1 MSQIKKK
8 FIADRAVDGSK
19 ILLLNN
25 QPIKA
30 LIDNGEFEQDLFKFS
45 GGNKFEFLA
54 APTIGGYAVDADQL
68 VNKQFVDR
76 EVSAEQTRAEAAES
90 SLSGRLST
98 VEGADS
104 VPGSIAKS
112 LKDSKSYTD
121 AAITSLINGAPGM
134 LDTLKEIA
142 DALEADESVAT
153 ALASTVASNLQ
164 EAKSYTDS
172 EVSTERSRAMGV
184 ESALASDM
192 ADEEGRAMSEEARIE
207 GKVDQEI
214 SDRQSAISSE
224 QSARQSAVSG
234 LQNQLDNEVSQRVA
248 AVSAASASAELHIS
262 EEMTR
267 ALAAEGVLSAAIS
280 AETSR
285 AQGQEAAIETRFV
298 NDEAAHSAEVSRAM
312 GEEGR
317 IEDKLDQEISDR
329 QSAISSEQS
338 ARGTAVSSALQ
349 EAKDYTDAQIG
360 EEEELRDAEVTALS
374 SRLDIVEGEDGV
386 EGSVAKAEKDAKEF
400 ASAEV
405 LTEKNR
411 AEAAESGLQSAINT
425 EKGRVDA
432 ILLASDADK
441 DSFAEIVQL
450 INSVDTENDSAFA
463 SYVLSNN
470 SALSQEVSDR
480 QAAVSAEE
488 SRAQG
493 EESRIE
499 GLLTQEVSDREAAIS
514 SVRQDAMDFSQSVAN
529 FANQELAAEVT
540 RATNSESGLQFALD
554 EEVTNRE
561 AAITGLRT
569 EVKGYTDTRESA
581 VMSFISEFVV
591 DLQAAVNSQVSSEL
605 ADHESRLDAMEGP
618 EGSIMTAYLDAL
630 RDSEAIAQGHVATE
644 AAARL
649 SADQAEQTRAMDV
662 EADLQGQI
670 WNLDTSRMSAESAL
684 SGRLDTL
691 EAVAPRKES
700 MEISAEQ
707 EMQGYVDLSME
718 AKEHSVHMFVGPLYA
733 VEDID
738 YSVSVEGGVTRIT
751 FLGQLASGGVSA
763 VVEGDQVQVKYMK

>member
-30 LIDNGEFEQDLFKFS
+30 LIDNGEFEQDLFKLS
-45 GGNKFEFLA
+45 SGNKFEFLA

-76 EVSAEQTRAEAAES
+76 EVSAEETRAEAAES
-90 SLSGRLST
+90 ALSSRLST

-104 VPGSIAKS
+104 VPGSVAKS

-142 DALEADESVAT
+142 DALEADESVGT

-224 QSARQSAVSG
+224 QSARASAISAEQSAREAAISAEESRAEGEEARIEG
-234 LQNQLDNEVSQRVA
+234 LVTAEVS
-248 AVSAASASAELHIS
+248 
-262 EEMTR
+262 R
-267 ALAAEGVLSAAIS
+267 AQTAEGVLSAAIS

-298 NDEAAHSAEVSRAM
+298 NNEAAHSAEVSRAM
-312 GEEGR
+312 GEEER

-349 EAKDYTDAQIG
+349 EAKDYTDAQIL

-374 SRLDIVEGEDGV
+374 ERLDIVEGQDSV

-411 AEAAESGLQSAINT
+411 AESAESGLQSAINT

-432 ILLASDADK
+432 ILSASDADK

-450 INSVDTENDSAFA
+450 INSVDTESDSAFA
-463 SYVLSNN
+463 TYVLSNN

-480 QAAVSAEE
+480 QSAVSAEE
-488 SRAQG
+488 TRAEG

-514 SVRQDAMDFSQSVAN
+514 SASQDLMDFAQGVGNSMAV
-529 FANQELAAEVT
+529 ELAAEVT
-540 RATNSESGLQFALD
+540 RATNSEAGIQFALE

-561 AAITGLRT
+561 GAISSLRT

-591 DLQAAVNSQVSSEL
+591 DLQASVNSQVSSEL
-605 ADHESRLDAMEGP
+605 AGHESRLDAMEGP
-618 EGSIMTAYLDAL
+618 EGSIMTAYLNAL
-630 RDSEAIAQGHVATE
+630 RDAEATAQGHVATE

-649 SADQAEQTRAMDV
+649 AADQAEQTRAMD
-662 EADLQGQI
+662 EE
-670 WNLDTSRMSAESAL
+670 SRIEGLLSSEVSRAESAESAL
-684 SGRLDTL
+684 SGRLDVL
-691 EAVAPRKES
+691 EAVLPRKET
-700 MEISAEQ
+700 MEVSEQ
-707 EMQGYVDLSME
+707 QESQGFIDLSMQ
-718 AKEHSVHMFVGPLYA
+718 AMEHSVHMFVGPLYA
-733 VEDID
+733 VEGID

-751 FLGQLASGGVSA
+751 FLGQLASGGVSEIS
-763 VVEGDQVQVKYMK
+763 EGDQVQVKYMR

>member
-25 QPIKA
+25 QSIKA
-30 LIDNGEFEQDLFKFS
+30 LIDNGEAEQELFKFS
-45 GGNKFEFLA
+45 SGNKFEFLI
-54 APTIGGYAVDADQL
+54 APTIGGYAVDADNL

-76 EVSAEQTRAEAAES
+76 EVSAEETRAEAAES
-90 SLSGRLST
+90 ALSGRLST

-104 VPGSIAKS
+104 VPGSVAKS

-142 DALEADESVAT
+142 DALEADESVGT

-214 SDRQSAISSE
+214 SDRQSAVSTEESRAEGEEARIEGLVTSE
-224 QSARQSAVSG
+224 
-234 LQNQLDNEVSQRVA
+234 A
-248 AVSAASASAELHIS
+248 A
-262 EEMTR
+262 R
-267 ALAAEGVLSAAIS
+267 ALAAEGVLSSAIS
-280 AETSR
+280 AEQTR

-312 GEEGR
+312 GEEER
-317 IEDKLDQEISDR
+317 IEDKLDQEISD
-329 QSAISSEQS
+329 
-338 ARGTAVSSALQ
+338 RGTAVSSALQ
-349 EAKDYTDAQIG
+349 EAKDYTDAQIL

-374 SRLDIVEGEDGV
+374 ERLDIVEGQDSV

-450 INSVDTENDSAFA
+450 INSVDTESDSAFA

-470 SALSQEVSDR
+470 AALSQEVSDR

-488 SRAQG
+488 TRAEG
-493 EESRIE
+493 EEVRIE
-499 GLLTQEVSDREAAIS
+499 GRLDQYISDNTLQMQTHGQSLESEQARAEATEAAIMLF
-514 SVRQDAMDFSQSVAN
+514 VDEAV
-529 FANQELAAEVT
+529 FAPQV
-540 RATNSESGLQFALD
+540 
-554 EEVTNRE
+554 
-561 AAITGLRT
+561 I
-569 EVKGYTDTRESA
+569 
-581 VMSFISEFVV
+581 
-591 DLQAAVNSQVSSEL
+591 VNSQVSTKL
-605 ADHESRLDAMEGP
+605 IDHESRLDG
-618 EGSIMTAYLDAL
+618 LDT
-630 RDSEAIAQGHVATE
+630 RVG
-644 AAARL
+644 
-649 SADQAEQTRAMDV
+649 AEELRAMDEELRIEGLV
-662 EADLQGQI
+662 TNEVSRAQAEEAQLRSDMESGLDSHSTVMTGLQSQI
-670 WNLDTSRMSAESAL
+670 SALDTSRQSAESAL
-684 SGRLDTL
+684 SGRLDVL
-691 EAVAPRKES
+691 EAVLPRKET
-700 MEISAEQ
+700 MEVSEQ
-707 EMQGYVDLSME
+707 QESQGFIELSME

-733 VEDID
+733 VEGID
-738 YSVSVEGGVTRIT
+738 YSVSAVGGVTRIT
-751 FLGQLASGGVSA
+751 FLGQLASGGVSEIT
-763 VVEGDQVQVKYMK
+763 EGDQVQVKYMK

>member
-25 QPIKA
+25 QSIKA
-30 LIDNGEFEQDLFKFS
+30 LIDNGETEQELFKFS
-45 GGNKFEFLA
+45 GGNKFEFLS

-76 EVSAEQTRAEAAES
+76 EVSAEETRAEAAES
-90 SLSGRLST
+90 ALSSRLST
-98 VEGADS
+98 IEGADS
-104 VPGSIAKS
+104 VPGSVAKS

-121 AAITSLINGAPGM
+121 SAITSLINGAPGM

-142 DALEADESVAT
+142 DAIEADESVGA

-164 EAKSYTDS
+164 EAKDYTDT

-184 ESALASDM
+184 ESSLASDM

-224 QSARQSAVSG
+224 QSARQSAISAE
-234 LQNQLDNEVSQRVA
+234 QSAREA
-248 AVSAASASAELHIS
+248 AVSAEESRAEG
-262 EEMTR
+262 EEARIEGLVTTEVAR
-267 ALAAEGVLSAAIS
+267 ALAAEGVLSSAIS

-285 AQGQEAAIETRFV
+285 AQGQEAAIDTRFV
-298 NDEAAHSAEVSRAM
+298 NNEAAHSAEVARAM
-312 GEEGR
+312 GEEER

-338 ARGTAVSSALQ
+338 ARGTAVSSALA
-349 EAKDYTDAQIG
+349 EAKSYTDAQIL

-374 SRLDIVEGEDGV
+374 ERLDIVEGEDSV

-432 ILLASDADK
+432 ILSASDADK

-450 INSVDTENDSAFA
+450 INSVDTESDSAFA

-480 QAAVSAEE
+480 QYAVSTEENRAE
-488 SRAQG
+488 Q

-499 GLLTQEVSDREAAIS
+499 GLLTQEVSDRETAVSTARQAAIDGIQDEQTRAEAAEAGLQSLVDNLDSMLMEEVSNREGAIS
-514 SVRQDAMDFSQSVAN
+514 S
-529 FANQELAAEVT
+529 
-540 RATNSESGLQFALD
+540 
-554 EEVTNRE
+554 
-561 AAITGLRT
+561 LRT
-569 EVKGYTDTRESA
+569 EVKDYTDEREDAIMLFVDEA
-581 VMSFISEFVV
+581 VFAPQVI
-591 DLQAAVNSQVSSEL
+591 VNSQVSTEL
-605 ADHESRLDAMEGP
+605 ADHESRLDG
-618 EGSIMTAYLDAL
+618 LDT
-630 RDSEAIAQGHVATE
+630 RVG
-644 AAARL
+644 
-649 SADQAEQTRAMDV
+649 AEELRAMDEELRIETLLSSEV
-662 EADLQGQI
+662 SRAQAEEASLRSDMEQGFDSHSTVMTGLQAQI
-670 WNLDTSRMSAESAL
+670 SALDTSRQNAESAL
-684 SGRLDTL
+684 SGRLDVL
-691 EAVAPRKES
+691 EAVLPRKET
-700 MEISAEQ
+700 MEVSAEQ
-707 EMQGYVDLSME
+707 ASQGHIDLSME

-733 VEDID
+733 VEGID

-751 FLGQLASGGVSA
+751 FMGQLASGGVS
-763 VVEGDQVQVKYMK
+763 EITSGDQVQVKYMK

>member
-25 QPIKA
+25 QSIKA
-30 LIDNGEFEQDLFKFS
+30 LIDNGEAEQELFKFS
-45 GGNKFEFLA
+45 NMNKFEFLIS
-54 APTIGGYAVDADQL
+54 PSIGGYAVDADQL

-76 EVSAEQTRAEAAES
+76 EVSAEETRAEAAES
-90 SLSGRLST
+90 ALSSRLST

-104 VPGSIAKS
+104 VPGSVAKS

-142 DALEADESVAT
+142 DALEADESVGT

-172 EVSTERSRAMGV
+172 EVSTERARAMGV

-192 ADEEGRAMSEEARIE
+192 VDEEGRAMSEEARIE

-224 QSARQSAVSG
+224 QSARQSAISAEESRAEGEEARIEG
-234 LQNQLDNEVSQRVA
+234 LVTTEVS
-248 AVSAASASAELHIS
+248 
-262 EEMTR
+262 R
-267 ALAAEGVLSAAIS
+267 AQAAEGVLSSTI
-280 AETSR
+280 
-285 AQGQEAAIETRFV
+285 
-298 NDEAAHSAEVSRAM
+298 SAEVSRAM

-329 QSAISSEQS
+329 QSAISSEQT
-338 ARGTAVSSALQ
+338 ARGTAVSSALA
-349 EAKDYTDAQIG
+349 EAKSYTDAQIL
-360 EEEELRDAEVTALS
+360 EEEELRDAETSALS
-374 SRLDIVEGEDGV
+374 ARLDIVEGEDSV

-432 ILLASDADK
+432 ILSASDADK

-450 INSVDTENDSAFA
+450 INSVDTTNDSAFA

-470 SALSQEVSDR
+470 AALSQEVGDR

-488 SRAQG
+488 TRAEG

-499 GLLTQEVSDREAAIS
+499 GLLTQEVSDRETAVSTA
-514 SVRQDAMDFSQSVAN
+514 RQASIDGIQYEATRAQLAEGNLQSQL
-529 FANQELAAEVT
+529 NQEISDRQSAVSTEQSARQSAV
-540 RATNSESGLQFALD
+540 SGLQNQMDNEVSQRVAAVSAASASAELHIS
-554 EEVTNRE
+554 EEMTRAI
-561 AAITGLRT
+561 AAETVLS
-569 EVKGYTDTRESA
+569 SA
-581 VMSFISEFVV
+581 VSAE
-591 DLQAAVNSQVSSEL
+591 VSR
-605 ADHESRLDAMEGP
+605 A
-618 EGSIMTAYLDAL
+618 
-630 RDSEAIAQGHVATE
+630 
-644 AAARL
+644 
-649 SADQAEQTRAMDV
+649 QAEENQ
-662 EADLQGQI
+662 LQVQI
-670 WNLDTSRMSAESAL
+670 STLDTSRQSAESAL
-684 SGRLDTL
+684 SGRLDVL
-691 EAVAPRKES
+691 EAVLPRKET
-700 MEISAEQ
+700 MEVSEQ
-707 EMQGYVDLSME
+707 QELQGFIELSME

-733 VEDID
+733 VEGID

-751 FLGQLASGGVSA
+751 FLGQLASGGVSEIL
-763 VVEGDQVQVKYMK
+763 EGDQVQVKYMK